1 MNSATTGILVF
12 AGVTH
17 LLLIVIPVCDTLR
30 SSVSRQSKLLWCIF
44 LLLVPIIAAALFHFK
59 YRSSLVLDNYKRS
72 SAEER
77 ARAGTLA
84 PDDFD

>member
-1 MNSATTGILVF
+1 MSNAITGGLVF
-12 AGVTH
+12 AGLVH
-17 LLLIVIPVCDTLR
+17 FLLIVIPICDTWR
-30 SSVSRQSKLLWCIF
+30 SSISRQSKILWCTF
-44 LLLVPIIAAALFHFK
+44 LFCVPIIAAALFHFK